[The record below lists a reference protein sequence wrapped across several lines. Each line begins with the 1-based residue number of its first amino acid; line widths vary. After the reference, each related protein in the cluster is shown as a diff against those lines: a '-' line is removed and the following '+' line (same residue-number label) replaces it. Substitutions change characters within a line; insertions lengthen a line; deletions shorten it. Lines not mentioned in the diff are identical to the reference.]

1 MIECVFN
8 VIARLNDAIWKYFAL
23 WLLVGSAVGMFFY
36 LRLYRLF
43 RPSVLTEVFRAEA
56 PASGQTRAIR
66 PFHAFCISLASC
78 VGTGN
83 LAGVASAIYLGGP
96 GAVFWMCV
104 MAVFASALS
113 FAECSLAQ
121 LYKRKGPHS
130 FFGGPAYY
138 ISQGMKLAPL
148 GALFALATVFNQGL
162 MSHIVQTKV
171 MCDAVGAAL
180 GVDGR
185 LAAYAIVAVFAAI
198 AFGGVTR
205 VAAFSSVVV
214 PVMSVG
220 YVLIALWVV
229 IVCFDRLPEVFA
241 LVMRSAFGLEE
252 FAGGAV
258 GAAVMHG
265 VRRGIFTNEA
275 GEGSSPCAAATASVS
290 HPAKQGVVHVLGV
303 FTDTL
308 LICSCTAAV
317 IFLSGAD
324 WRAEDGILLTGRAM
338 EALLGPFGR
347 WFLTAA
353 ILMFAFSTIVGNY
366 FYGESNV
373 RYLTRS
379 RAWLACYRIL
389 SAAMVF
395 TGGFVTLGQAWSAVD
410 LAVAMMVV
418 LNVFALWAMRAKVR
432 TVLADFLAA
441 CRSGRRARFSPSVF
455 PDETFESWEDTDETV
470 RTR

>member
-1 MIECVFN
+1 MCHEMINTVFDF
-8 VIARLNDAIWKYFAL
+8 ISSLNDTLWTYFAL
-23 WLLVGSAVGMFFY
+23 WLLVGSAVGMFLY

-43 RPSVLTEVFRAEA
+43 RPSVMSNVFRTD
-56 PASGQTRAIR
+56 PAVAADPRSVR

-83 LAGVASAIYLGGP
+83 LAGVGSAICVGGP

-121 LYKRKGPHS
+121 LYKQKGKES
-130 FFGGPAYY
+130 YFGGPAYY
-138 ISQGMKLAPL
+138 ITKGLGLAPL
-148 GALFALATVFNQGL
+148 GVMFAVATVFNQGM

-171 MCDAVGAAL
+171 MCDAVGEAL
-180 GVDGR
+180 DVDGR
-185 LAAYAIVAVFAAI
+185 FAAYVITAAFAAI
-198 AFGGVTR
+198 AFGGVKR
-205 VAAFSSVVV
+205 VARFSSVVV

-220 YVLIALWVV
+220 YVLVTFYVIAVN
-229 IVCFDRLPEVFA
+229 FGRLPEVFSM
-241 LVMRSAFGLEE
+241 VFRSAFGLKE

-258 GAAVMHG
+258 GAAIMHG

-308 LICSCTAAV
+308 VICSCTAMM

-324 WRAEDGILLTGRAM
+324 WRSEDGIILTGRAM
-338 EALLGPFGR
+338 EMHLGAFGR

-353 ILMFAFSTIVGNY
+353 ILLFAFSTVVGNY
-366 FYGESNV
+366 FYGETNV
-373 RYLTRS
+373 RYLTKS
-379 RAWLACYRIL
+379 GKWLAFYRTV
-389 SAAMVF
+389 SALMVF

-410 LAVAMMVV
+410 LAVALMVII
-418 LNVFALWAMRAKVR
+418 NMYALWMMRGKVR
-432 TVLADFLAA
+432 KILDDFLKP
-441 CRSGRRARFSPSVF
+441 RGRGRDVRFDPSVF
-455 PDETFESWEDTDETV
+455 KGEKFESWEES
-470 RTR
+470 R